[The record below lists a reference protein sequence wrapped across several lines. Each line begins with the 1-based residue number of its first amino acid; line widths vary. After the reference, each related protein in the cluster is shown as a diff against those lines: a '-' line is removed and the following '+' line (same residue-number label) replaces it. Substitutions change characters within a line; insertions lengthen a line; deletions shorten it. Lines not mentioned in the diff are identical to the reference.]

1 MHVCMR
7 MWTYLSVPRY
17 RSLSCRNLL
26 DDMSSWQ
33 FSHVLRGLPASVFMF
48 FACIFM
54 CVSVFVCVF
63 MCACICV
70 CMYLCYKPL
79 LVLYE
84 LPVKMWQEIGCEQG
98 IRQGKFFWGGN
109 ELDGARNWVGAN
121 YWVVTCADRRSSMC
135 RCRENVCAC
144 TNTKFSNAII
154 FTVKCMFI
162 VTKKIKHFNSLTTM
176 VANSIKRRE
185 IPPAWLVRSSESLLV
200 SVCRFW
206 WGDIWLMTVK
216 YAHA

>member
-1 MHVCMR
+1 MSQGTGAYRVEIF
-7 MWTYLSVPRY
+7 WTTCLPDSFRTC
-17 RSLSCRNLL
+17 SA
-26 DDMSSWQ
+26 
-33 FSHVLRGLPASVFMF
+33 RGLPASVFMF

-162 VTKKIKHFNSLTTM
+162 VTKKNQTFQQPYHNGCKFNQKKRNPTCMTRPILGIPVSECVPILVGGYLINDSQICACLTQ
-176 VANSIKRRE
+176 
-185 IPPAWLVRSSESLLV
+185 V
-200 SVCRFW
+200 S
-206 WGDIWLMTVK
+206 
-216 YAHA
+216 